1 MRSTAAC
8 GLVAIAM
15 KRIALST
22 NLEKHGGDR
31 RGAAAVEFAL
41 TAPVFFLFLLA
52 AFEFGWLNV
61 IRHTADNAAYEAART
76 AMVPG
81 ATAAEARAKA
91 NSLLNIVG
99 ARAAQITVTPAT
111 LTPES
116 DQVTVE
122 IDIPMNRNGLIV
134 PRFTRNKTI
143 HSSST
148 LRTERAE

>member
-1 MRSTAAC
+1 
-8 GLVAIAM
+8 
-15 KRIALST
+15 
-22 NLEKHGGDR
+22 
-31 RGAAAVEFAL
+31 VEFAL

-76 AMVPG
+76 VMVPG

-91 NSLLNIVG
+91 DGLLSIVG
-99 ARAAQITVTPAT
+99 ARGARVRVTPPV
-111 LTPES
+111 LTADTDE
-116 DQVTVE
+116 VTVA

-134 PRFTRNKTI
+134 PRFTSNTTI
-143 HSSST
+143 RSSST